1 MDRLDALRVF
11 CTVVEQG
18 GFSRAADRL
27 GISTASVTKQ
37 VSSLER
43 HFHVRLL
50 NRTTRNVSLTDDGRQ
65 CYEQALQLLGE
76 MRDLEDMLRE
86 SESTATGV
94 LHIDMS
100 TVISRL
106 YIAPALPAFLK
117 NHPGMRIKATV
128 SDRNIAMTEEGVDV
142 LIRIGEL
149 PDSNFIAR
157 TLCRTQYLCCASPD
171 YLARHGVPETPED
184 LARFD
189 CLNYL
194 KLHSGLPRAWQF
206 LRDGQAFSY
215 LPPARLAFNHPESL
229 MDAARSGGGIIQ
241 LLSVSVLPAIRAGEL
256 VPVLQHT
263 AAPGPPVSAM
273 YQQRALHTAKIKA
286 FVDFAQDLFTG

>member
-76 MRDLEDMLRE
+76 MRDLEDMLRQG
-86 SESTATGV
+86 ESTATGV

-106 YIAPALPAFLK
+106 YIAPALPGFLK
-117 NHPGMRIKATV
+117 SHPGLRIKATV
-128 SDRNIAMTEEGVDV
+128 SDHNIAMAEEGVDV

-149 PDSNFIAR
+149 ADSNFIAR
-157 TLCRTQYLCCASPD
+157 TLCQTQYLCCASPD
-171 YLARHGVPETPED
+171 YLKRHGVPDTPED

-206 LRDGQAFSY
+206 TRDGQMFSY

-229 MDAARSGGGIIQ
+229 VDAARSGGGIIQ

-256 VPVLQHT
+256 VPVLQDA

-286 FVDFAQDLFTG
+286 FVDFATDLFAG